1 MISQP
6 LNSPILVLVPDESL
20 LHVDPGPG
28 PSAFA
33 VRDWTSGMRK
43 ELARRVSTRG
53 PSQRGNHL
61 HLRQSLLHSGIV
73 EYPVSRLKTVL
84 TVPMVWVPLLPTCR
98 SVSSNEQG
106 TQNIEAS
113 FESKGL
119 SENKS

>member
-20 LHVDPGPG
+20 LHVDQGPG
-28 PSAFA
+28 LAAVS

-73 EYPVSRLKTVL
+73 EYPVSRFQMVL
-84 TVPMVWVPLLPTCR
+84 
-98 SVSSNEQG
+98 SVIGINSLGSIAPDLSKCSSNEQG

-113 FESKGL
+113 L
-119 SENKS
+119 

>member
-6 LNSPILVLVPDESL
+6 FNSPILVLVPDESL
-20 LHVDPGPG
+20 LHVDQGPG
-28 PSAFA
+28 LAAVS

-43 ELARRVSTRG
+43 ELARRVSTGG

-84 TVPMVWVPLLPTCR
+84 TVPMLWVPLLPTCR
-98 SVSSNEQG
+98 SVPR
-106 TQNIEAS
+106 T
-113 FESKGL
+113 SKEL
-119 SENKS
+119 KT